1 MKSKVIY
8 EEKIIIENMH
18 GEEYY
23 DAKKCQIALPQDTM
37 IEAYSVDSEV
47 CPVEMDQ
54 QLVNKL
60 WPNLE
65 ENIMHD
71 VIKIC
76 LMDQRIY

>member
-1 MKSKVIY
+1 
-8 EEKIIIENMH
+8 MH
-18 GEEYY
+18 GEEHY
-23 DAKKCQIALPQDTM
+23 DAQKYPITLPKDMM
-37 IEAYSVDSEV
+37 IECYSVEFEL

-71 VIKIC
+71 LIKIC